1 MTKVKEMPQ
10 PAASEDVKE
19 LSKEEIA
26 KRKQEVSNFYKENI
40 KHLKIQKEYES
51 LLTEIEELRAKRLQA
66 QMFQAQT
73 YQGMEENE
81 EPSQASVDFD
91 KVKDQ
96 AELKKTL
103 KRNQ

>member
-1 MTKVKEMPQ
+1 MTQVKEMPK

-73 YQGMEENE
+73 YQGMEDQK
-81 EPSQASVDFD
+81 EPSQAGVDFENMNEES
-91 KVKDQ
+91 V
-96 AELKKTL
+96 KKTL
-103 KRNQ
+103 KRN